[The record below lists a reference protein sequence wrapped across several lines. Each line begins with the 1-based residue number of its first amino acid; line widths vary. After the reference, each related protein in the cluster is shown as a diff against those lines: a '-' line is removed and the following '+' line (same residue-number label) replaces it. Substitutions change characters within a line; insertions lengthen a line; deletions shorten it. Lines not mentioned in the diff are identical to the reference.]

1 MTGKRKTV
9 IGLLAAAGVM
19 SGLVAASVPLYRIF
33 CAATGYEGTTQR
45 ASAAPAKEVMN
56 RLITVR
62 FNADIAPDLPWDFAP
77 EQREVKVHPG
87 ETAVISY
94 RATNRS
100 AEPITGR
107 AVYNVTPD
115 KAGLYF
121 DKLQCFCFSD
131 QFLAPGQS
139 AKLGVQFFVDPGIV
153 ADANT
158 TDVNTITL
166 SYTFFRAK
174 DGSEPARRLSQ
185 AK

>member
-1 MTGKRKTV
+1 MTGQRRTLV
-9 IGLLAAAGVM
+9 GLLAALGM
-19 SGLVAASVPLYRIF
+19 MGGLVAVSVPLYRIF

-45 ASAAPAKEVMN
+45 ASVAPDHQIAGKT
-56 RLITVR
+56 IIVR
-62 FNADIAPDLPWDFAP
+62 FNAETAPDLPWDFQP
-77 EQREVKVHPG
+77 EVREVTVHPG
-87 ETAVISY
+87 EEKVIAY

-100 AEPITGR
+100 AETITGR

-131 QFLAPGQS
+131 QVLAPGQS
-139 AKLGVQFFVDPGIV
+139 AELGVQFFVDPGIV

-158 TDVNTITL
+158 ADVNTITL

-174 DGSEPARRLSQ
+174 DGAEPARLSQ

>member
-1 MTGKRKTV
+1 MTGQRKTV
-9 IGLLAAAGVM
+9 IGLLAAVGVM
-19 SGLVAASVPLYRIF
+19 GGLVAASVPLYRIF

-45 ASAAPAKEVMN
+45 ASAGPADEVKGKT
-56 RLITVR
+56 IIVR
-62 FNADIAPDLPWDFAP
+62 FNAETAPDLPWDFQPDRRQVA
-77 EQREVKVHPG
+77 VHPG
-87 ETAVISY
+87 EETVVSY

-107 AVYNVTPD
+107 AVYNVTPN

-131 QFLAPGQS
+131 QVLAPGQS
-139 AKLGVQFFVDPGIV
+139 AELSVQFFVDPGIV

-158 TDVNTITL
+158 EDVNTITL

-174 DGSEPARRLSQ
+174 DDGRPARLSQ